1 MLPLWTVNDFI
12 SSIKQTHFDTL
23 RDKYQIPV
31 HIPIRL
37 PYKSEKFT
45 IGVLMMLE
53 YTRKC

>member
-31 HIPIRL
+31 HIPICL

-45 IGVLMMLE
+45 IGVLMMSE